1 MLSSSEQIKRT
12 YAMGFLIGGIFL
24 VCGLILLRQ
33 VSLQNERENAL
44 YLYDT
49 VSQLRTLFQR
59 QIALDFQTLRGV
71 AVSLG
76 HVPEKEILPVL
87 KEVNDNNAF
96 LRMGLAKPDG
106 SVDLVD
112 ISGDLHRNVNLADE
126 PFFQSAPEFPRPRRG
141 GLLRGAR
148 IC

>member
-1 MLSSSEQIKRT
+1 MFSSTEQIKRT

-44 YLYDT
+44 YLHDT
-49 VSQLRTLFQR
+49 VNQLRTLFQR
-59 QIALDFQTLRGV
+59 QIALDFQTLQGV

-76 HVPEKEILPVL
+76 HVPEKEVLPVL

-96 LRMGLAKPDG
+96 LRMGLA
-106 SVDLVD
+106 
-112 ISGDLHRNVNLADE
+112 
-126 PFFQSAPEFPRPRRG
+126 
-141 GLLRGAR
+141 
-148 IC
+148 